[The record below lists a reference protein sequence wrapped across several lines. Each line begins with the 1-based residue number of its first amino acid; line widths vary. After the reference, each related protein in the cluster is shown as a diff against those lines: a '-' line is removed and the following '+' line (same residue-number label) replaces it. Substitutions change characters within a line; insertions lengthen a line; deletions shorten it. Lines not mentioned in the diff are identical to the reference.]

1 MSTNAMG
8 RPESLASSDR
18 HEVWKKHRT
27 TITEFLQRVRIPVE
41 VLCSPSREAVEKLVL
56 DHTKGWENMGFTSD
70 RWRPFLKAGIDLGA
84 VGYGHTRVDVQA
96 HIALFTVLFFCIDEF
111 VASAEALDGF
121 SARLLSGT
129 PQLDPLLDCMV
140 DSLRH
145 MPDFFLPYAAKCIVL
160 SAIEFIDSCL
170 HDKDVEGMKL
180 HTAALPYI
188 NFKRMRNGLAAV
200 YAFFV
205 WDKFSFP
212 NVSTYIQVIPEAM
225 IYICHCNDILSFYKE
240 QLAGEKDNY
249 VNNRALVANKDVD
262 AVLSDIIDEAMRS
275 VDVVRSV
282 LQGEEKTAWEMFLR
296 GYTASHYMTS
306 RYRLAELLD
315 GESVLF

>member
-1 MSTNAMG
+1 ME
-8 RPESLASSDR
+8 RPGSLAPSGR
-18 HEVWKKHRT
+18 HEVWEKYRT

-56 DHTKGWENMGFTSD
+56 DYTEEWEKMGLTSD
-70 RWRPFLKAGIDLGA
+70 RWRPFFKVGIDLGA

-96 HIALFTVLFFCIDEF
+96 HIALFSILGMCIDEF
-111 VASAEALDGF
+111 VASDEALDGF
-121 SARLLSGT
+121 TARLLSGT
-129 PQLDPLLDCMV
+129 RQLDPLLDCMV

-145 MPDFFLPYAAKCIVL
+145 MPDFFPPYAAKCIVL
-160 SAIEFIDSCL
+160 STIEFIDSCL

-212 NVSTYIQVIPEAM
+212 DVNRYIQVIPEIM
-225 IYICHCNDILSFYKE
+225 IYDCLCNDVLSFYKE
-240 QLAGEKDNY
+240 QLVGEKDNY
-249 VNNRALVANKDVD
+249 IHNRALVANKDVD
-262 AVLSDIIDEAMRS
+262 VILSDVIDEVVRS
-275 VDVVRSV
+275 VDAVRSV
-282 LQGEEKTAWEMFLR
+282 LQGEEKTTWETFLKS
-296 GYTASHYMTS
+296 YTAFHYMTS
-306 RYRLAELLD
+306 RYRLTELLD